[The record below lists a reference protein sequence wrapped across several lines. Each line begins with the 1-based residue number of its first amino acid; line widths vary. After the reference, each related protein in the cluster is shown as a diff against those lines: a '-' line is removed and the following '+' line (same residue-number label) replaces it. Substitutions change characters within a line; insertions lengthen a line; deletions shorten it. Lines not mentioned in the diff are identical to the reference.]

1 MKKFTLSIVVICL
14 SLFYISEVKAQKPLG
29 ATTAKSTTSYA
40 TTQQVATLESSVTML
55 TKRVDAIQ
63 ARYEEV
69 LSENTSLKNKLGDKV
84 PLAHNESNGFVWE
97 AVKAYRVGNAVM
109 VEVVVTNTTDAKM
122 SFGYRLS
129 SIIVTDEFGGPAKEV
144 DVINKNNITKTI
156 YSGPDWQYNVVL
168 FPNAPM
174 KFDVKVTGLSSI
186 SNYIGS
192 FAFAELTYAESGT
205 RFDEDYTAVLLN
217 IKID

>member
-1 MKKFTLSIVVICL
+1 MKPI
-14 SLFYISEVKAQKPLG
+14 ISKKAVTKIGTDKTFDFWYHIP
-29 ATTAKSTTSYA
+29 
-40 TTQQVATLESSVTML
+40 TQIL
-55 TKRVDAIQ
+55 
-63 ARYEEV
+63 
-69 LSENTSLKNKLGDKV
+69 
-84 PLAHNESNGFVWE
+84 
-97 AVKAYRVGNAVM
+97 
-109 VEVVVTNTTDAKM
+109 
-122 SFGYRLS
+122 
-129 SIIVTDEFGGPAKEV
+129 VTDEFGDPAKEV

-156 YSGPDWQYNVVL
+156 YSGPDWQYNVVF